1 MSEKD
6 GTCLHFIQFVFCSQY
21 RDCFRYLHREH
32 VITEHKGEVWNKYLS
47 LNVERMREKQTDTTF
62 FNSKN
67 VFYSKKYVI
76 PCNVGDCIV
85 RCT

>member
-47 LNVERMREKQTDTTF
+47 LCRENERE
-62 FNSKN
+62 
-67 VFYSKKYVI
+67 
-76 PCNVGDCIV
+76 
-85 RCT
+85 